1 MSDVTFQVAGFGA
14 VGLLATLK
22 QLLAAVAASIPKGA
36 DSVWSGRMFARRD
49 ERGKHET
56 HEPGTHPRAIS
67 ASKGA
72 RQRRPRQDARRPIQ
86 TDGIFIPGQAFHQ
99 LLRHHF
105 LGITL

>member
-49 ERGKHET
+49 ERGKHEI
-56 HEPGTHPRAIS
+56 PIPRTLTVVQKESYFAIY
-67 ASKGA
+67 KVM
-72 RQRRPRQDARRPIQ
+72 RRK
-86 TDGIFIPGQAFHQ
+86 
-99 LLRHHF
+99 
-105 LGITL
+105 